1 MRKFVWAC
9 IAIIGIGF
17 IIISNDP
24 LNEAANFIIGGS
36 IPGTQYSIGA
46 WSSLL
51 LVAILMW
58 VLSRGLRRAR
68 FQMLEHT
75 AKMITKEQTDISK
88 TIEDVT
94 FDRRNRG
101 VIAAPKAE
109 SSY

>member
-1 MRKFVWAC
+1 
-9 IAIIGIGF
+9 
-17 IIISNDP
+17 
-24 LNEAANFIIGGS
+24 
-36 IPGTQYSIGA
+36 
-46 WSSLL
+46 
-51 LVAILMW
+51 
-58 VLSRGLRRAR
+58 
-68 FQMLEHT
+68 MLEHT